1 MKLKPF
7 TKWTGGKR
15 QLLPVLKT
23 HLPKDFATYYE
34 PFVGGGALFFELM
47 PIKAVIG
54 DLNEALIN
62 CYLQIKENPK
72 QLVSLLYEH
81 QEKNS
86 KDYYLAL
93 RHLDRDESLAELSKV
108 AQAARILYMLR
119 VNFNGLYRVN
129 SKNQFNVPYGNY
141 KNPKIVDEDLI
152 YAISAYLNQNEIM
165 ILANDF
171 DQIVRESKKGD
182 FVYFDPPYIPL
193 NQTSAFTSYTDKG
206 FDYNAQVRLKETM
219 DKLSARGV
227 YVMLS
232 NSSSPFSLELYKNYD
247 ITYVDVTRLNGASKK
262 SRGSIKEIIVKNYET

>member
-15 QLLPVLKT
+15 QLLPALKT
-23 HLPKDFATYYE
+23 QLPKDFATYYE

-47 PIKAVIG
+47 PKKAVIG

-62 CYLQIKENPK
+62 CYWQIKENPK
-72 QLVSLLYEH
+72 ALVALLYEH